1 MINRRPQTVI
11 GILGTKLDSGRD
23 SERWQRWRPSVTIC
37 QHEELLI
44 DRFELLH
51 HPDEQRLADTVAD
64 DIRSVSP
71 ETDAR
76 LHKITLADPWD
87 FEEVFSQLHEFAR
100 QYPFRTDDEDYLI
113 HITTGTHVQ
122 QICLF
127 LLAESRHLPGRLLQA
142 SPPPRQQQGAGKYR
156 IIDLDLSKY
165 DALATRFSL
174 EQQEGLTF
182 LKSGIET
189 RNGDFN
195 TLIERIERVAI
206 AGTAPLLVTGPTG
219 AGKSRLARNIYE
231 LKRRREQFR
240 GAFVEVNCA
249 TLRGDQ
255 AMAALFGHV
264 KGAFTGA
271 TSARPGLLKTADEG
285 MLFLDEIGELGAD
298 EQAMLLHAIEEKR
311 YLPVGADTEV
321 SSDFQLIAGTNR
333 DLHEAVERGG
343 FREDLL
349 ARINLWTFRLPGLA
363 ERRED
368 IAPNL
373 DFELERITAAT
384 GRKVTMNKE
393 ARERFL
399 AFAESPAARWS
410 ANFRD
415 LNAAVTRMA
424 TLAAGG
430 RIALDDIN
438 EEIARLQAS
447 WENCQAGRESP
458 LARVLSHEQMA
469 RLDLFD
475 REQLETVVRVCRESK
490 SLSGAGRTLFAISR
504 QEKKQANDA
513 DRLRKYLARFGL
525 EWSDVNQLH

>member
-1 MINRRPQTVI
+1 M
-11 GILGTKLDSGRD
+11 
-23 SERWQRWRPSVTIC
+23 C

-51 HPDEQRLADTVAD
+51 HPAEQRQAETVAD

-71 ETDAR
+71 ETDVR
-76 LHKITLADPWD
+76 LHAIALADPWD
-87 FEEVFSQLHEFAR
+87 FDEVFSQLYEFAR
-100 QYPFRTDDEDYLI
+100 QYRFRTDDEDYLI

-127 LLAESRHLPGRLLQA
+127 LLAESRHIPGRLLQA
-142 SPPPRQQQGAGKYR
+142 SPPPRQQQGIGKYR

-165 DALATRFSL
+165 DALAARFSQ

-182 LKSGIET
+182 LKSGIDT
-189 RNGDFN
+189 RNRDFN
-195 TLIERIERVAI
+195 TLVERIERVAI
-206 AGTAPLLVTGPTG
+206 AGKDPLLITGPTG
-219 AGKSRLARNIYE
+219 AGKSRLARKIYE
-231 LKRRREQFR
+231 LKRRREQLR

-271 TSARPGLLKTADEG
+271 TGARPGLLKTADEG
-285 MLFLDEIGELGAD
+285 MLFLDEIGELGPD

-311 YLPVGADTEV
+311 YLPVGADSEV
-321 SSDFQLIAGTNR
+321 ASDFQLIAGTNR

-399 AFAESPAARWS
+399 AFAESPAAKWS

-424 TLAAGG
+424 TLAGGG
-430 RIALDDIN
+430 RIAVDQTD
-438 EEIARLQAS
+438 EEIGRLQAA
-447 WENCQAGRESP
+447 WEDRATRRDSVLAQVVSP
-458 LARVLSHEQMA
+458 AQIA
-469 RLDLFD
+469 KLDLFD
-475 REQLETVVRVCRESK
+475 REQLETVIRVCRESK
-490 SLSGAGRTLFAISR
+490 SLSDAGRTLFAVSR

-525 EWSDVNQLH
+525 EWSEVAAT